1 MAIEL
6 GELRNQLKNDLGN
19 TLDALLVEYEN
30 RWDEYFIIVH
40 SYWDVEHDNLLRSR
54 IYIALTPGLPMVGT
68 MCFHVD
74 NRQCSI
80 KQIWLKPLDGP
91 QWQKEEILSEDGV
104 DKVGQEAVQSNILL
118 HD

>member
-1 MAIEL
+1 
-6 GELRNQLKNDLGN
+6 
-19 TLDALLVEYEN
+19 
-30 RWDEYFIIVH
+30 
-40 SYWDVEHDNLLRSR
+40 
-54 IYIALTPGLPMVGT
+54 MVGT